1 MLTLDV
7 AQMSH
12 AELVDAVSRRCSQF
26 GPVREIAILQPPDQ
40 PGVAFALVGMRALR
54 DIDKVVA
61 GLGAK
66 GRDARS
72 KNHLQPVGQHRR
84 LLAPFEKPTRNKARL
99 MAELRG

>member
-61 GLGAK
+61 GLGAAK
-66 GRDARS
+66 VAT
-72 KNHLQPVGQHRR
+72 
-84 LLAPFEKPTRNKARL
+84 LAAIRVQQAPAAAAP
-99 MAELRG
+99 AEFAPAAQAMQVALA